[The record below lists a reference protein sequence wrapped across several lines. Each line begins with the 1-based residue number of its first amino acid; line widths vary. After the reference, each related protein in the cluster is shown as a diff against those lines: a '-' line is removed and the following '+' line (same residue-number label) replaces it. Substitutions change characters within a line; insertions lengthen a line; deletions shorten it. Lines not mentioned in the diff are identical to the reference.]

1 MIKEDVRFKQDVH
14 DEARALLKHHR
25 LKLTEIV
32 IVAHHYP
39 ERRIEMC
46 KLACKTV
53 RQALSTL
60 ELMELTE

>member
-1 MIKEDVRFKQDVH
+1 MKSDIRFKQDAH

-46 KLACKTV
+46 KLATKTV
-53 RQALSTL
+53 RQAL
-60 ELMELTE
+60 EAVKLMELTE